1 LRRPP
6 FPITYII
13 LITGRRERSV
23 RGRLKGL
30 NSVAIKL
37 IIKVIHITVK
47 FIKIPIRISIR
58 RQRRARRNVR

>member
-1 LRRPP
+1 MRRPP

-13 LITGRRERSV
+13 STIGRRGRSI

-37 IIKVIHITVK
+37 IIKVIYITIK
-47 FIKIPIRISIR
+47 FIKIPIRRSIR
-58 RQRRARRNVR
+58 RWRRARRNAG